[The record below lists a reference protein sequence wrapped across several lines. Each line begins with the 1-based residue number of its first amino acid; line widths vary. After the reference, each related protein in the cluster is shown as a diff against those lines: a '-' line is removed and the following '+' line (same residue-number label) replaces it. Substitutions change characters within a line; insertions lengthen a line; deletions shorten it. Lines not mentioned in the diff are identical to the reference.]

1 VNVWFWESCP
11 ESQTP
16 VVLEVVCF
24 VVDVCV
30 HLTLQPRAIVTEA
43 GVKLKFAMLTAT
55 GWKQVL
61 AEKLLV
67 GVLVVELKRP
77 KALPMASVE
86 TAAARTSARST
97 ARRRRRGSRGRSWGF
112 IALSVG
118 TSLAPLA
125 RAG

>member
-1 VNVWFWESCP
+1 MNVWFWESCP

-67 GVLVVELKRP
+67 GVLVVELKSP
-77 KALPMASVE
+77 KAPNGQRGDRRCEDQRQEHGEEAASRQPGAVLGIH
-86 TAAARTSARST
+86 RS
-97 ARRRRRGSRGRSWGF
+97 
-112 IALSVG
+112 LSVG